1 MLVIQICQRGA
12 TECFLYMKGERSIL
26 NKGGKKK
33 TSYAEVAKIYS
44 KNESSIHE
52 IMKKEKEICVG
63 FAVAHL
69 TAKVKATVRGMCLV
83 KTEKPLNLHKIG

>member
-1 MLVIQICQRGA
+1 MLP
-12 TECFLYMKGERSIL
+12 LH
-26 NKGGKKK
+26 KKAK
-33 TSYAEVAKIYS
+33 VCDLLRRKRKSYAVVAEIHS
-44 KNESSIHE
+44 KNESFIHE

-83 KTEKPLNLHKIG
+83 KT